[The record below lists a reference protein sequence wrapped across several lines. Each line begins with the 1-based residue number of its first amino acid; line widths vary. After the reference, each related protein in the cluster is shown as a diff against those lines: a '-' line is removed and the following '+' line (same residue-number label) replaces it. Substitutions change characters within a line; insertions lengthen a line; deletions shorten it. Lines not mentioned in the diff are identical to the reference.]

1 MSPRPARP
9 NDFDEFAKRS
19 LFVAALVG
27 LGILLWFLWGVLL
40 LIFAGALLAIAIRD
54 LAMPFARWT
63 PLGTGGAIALV
74 VILLLVVLSGTGLVL
89 GTQLIAQLGE
99 LWTRL
104 PEFAGSARQFIGQA
118 PIGRTVL
125 QLLPDWE
132 QIFRGITAGS
142 ALTAATTTLGVVAN
156 VLIVIFLALFFALT
170 PRLYTRGLVA
180 LLPPAHRARGQEV
193 LAETAKALR
202 AWLRGQFVAMIAVG
216 VVTWIGLTL
225 LGVPLALGL
234 AFLAFLLE
242 FIPVLGPIAAS
253 IPAILVGLSISPMLG
268 LWVALLY
275 IVIQQVESYLL
286 LPLLQRWAVNL
297 PPALT
302 LIGIVAFG
310 VLFGWIGVLLAT
322 PLMVATIVL
331 VREVYVES
339 ILEPEKK
346 Q

>member
-9 NDFDEFAKRS
+9 NDFDEFVKRS

-132 QIFRGITAGS
+132 TIFRGITAGS

-216 VVTWIGLTL
+216 SL
-225 LGVPLALGL
+225 LGSASRCS
-234 AFLAFLLE
+234 AFLLLSVSRSLRSCSSS
-242 FIPVLGPIAAS
+242 FPCLDRSLRLSPPSWWACRSVHCSGS
-253 IPAILVGLSISPMLG
+253 GWRCSIS
-268 LWVALLY
+268 
-275 IVIQQVESYLL
+275 
-286 LPLLQRWAVNL
+286 
-297 PPALT
+297 
-302 LIGIVAFG
+302 
-310 VLFGWIGVLLAT
+310 
-322 PLMVATIVL
+322 
-331 VREVYVES
+331 
-339 ILEPEKK
+339 
-346 Q
+346 